1 MRRRLARRRRK
12 RRTRRRLRPRR
23 RPWPP
28 PTVTPTAMP
37 SPAARRKRRRTRSKV
52 ITWSRGGAESS
63 RFYWEL
69 FSCLR
74 SVLNYCYRFG
84 TDATITS
91 NEAAP
96 RCVGETSGRFLLLFW
111 VQDYC
116 ACSDTLDLFVSLPH
130 NYHLMFY
137 LERVLISLNIE

>member
-12 RRTRRRLRPRR
+12 RRTRRRLRPRQ

-37 SPAARRKRRRTRSKV
+37 SPAARRKRRRIRSKV
-52 ITWSRGGAESS
+52 ITWSRGGAERSS
-63 RFYWEL
+63 CFYWEL

-74 SVLNYCYRFG
+74 SVLNNCYRFG
-84 TDATITS
+84 TDATITF

-96 RCVGETSGRFLLLFW
+96 QCVGETSGRFLLLFLGTGLL
-111 VQDYC
+111 C
-116 ACSDTLDLFVSLPH
+116 TFRH
-130 NYHLMFY
+130 T
-137 LERVLISLNIE
+137 